1 MTARQESLVSIEIRQ
16 GLMAL
21 ATGALSGVFTAV
33 MLGLISGIGE
43 QLWGEKTEQGLTTSI
58 PLLWSLVVCGGVGVI
73 LAVVE
78 RGDDRNLLPELP
90 ETMEDLRD
98 PDHAPQRHEW
108 RSILAAALAQ
118 IGGAPVGPEA
128 LLTRL
133 VTIASQTLW
142 RGRDRAL
149 SDAAVAG
156 SLGMFEA
163 PLLGGVV
170 VNQHRVNLHS
180 RWIPGSIGGIAGFAV
195 FGGILEVT
203 GGSMARVPYIWP
215 TTFREDLGSVSVGLL
230 AGLVGSALG
239 LALRQWRGALQRR
252 QLLKHWRWWPVITGL
267 LLGMLLHWFPMVGFA
282 GEHQVI
288 PLLDGANK
296 DTVPLL
302 LSIGLLKLLMLGL
315 CLETGWRG
323 GIFFP
328 GFVLA
333 CAFGGGLHEL
343 LPQLGSIGSWC
354 AGVTSGFFMLMLGRP
369 LVVLVLSICLMQ
381 GHGTASALIGVGVA
395 VLISRR
401 FGGGNDVPPPHPETP
416 DSPECPEPQS

>member
-1 MTARQESLVSIEIRQ
+1 
-16 GLMAL
+16 MATV
-21 ATGALSGVFTAV
+21 TGASSGAFTAL
-33 MLGLISGIGE
+33 MLGLIGGIGE
-43 QLWGEKTEQGLTTSI
+43 QLWGETTEQGLIPSI
-58 PLLWSLVVCGGVGVI
+58 PLLWSLAVCGGVGVV
-73 LAVVE
+73 LAIVE

-90 ETMEDLRD
+90 ETLEDLRD
-98 PDHAPQRHEW
+98 PDHAPHRHEW
-108 RSILAAALAQ
+108 RSILTAALAQ

-133 VTIASQTLW
+133 VTIASRAIW

-170 VNQHRVNLHS
+170 VNQHRGDLQS

-195 FGGILEVT
+195 FGGILEVS

-252 QLLKHWRWWPVITGL
+252 QLLKHWRWWPVLTGL
-267 LLGMLLHWFPMVGFA
+267 LLGMLVHWFPMVGFA

-296 DTVPLL
+296 DTVLL
-302 LSIGLLKLLMLGL
+302 LLTIGVLKLLMLGL

-369 LVVLVLSICLMQ
+369 LVVLVLTVCLMQ
-381 GHGTASALIGVGVA
+381 GHGATSALLSVGVGS
-395 VLISRR
+395 LISRWLH
-401 FGGGNDVPPPHPETP
+401 GGDDAPPPPPETP
-416 DSPECPEPQS
+416 DSPEYPTLQV

>member
-1 MTARQESLVSIEIRQ
+1 MTARQESLVSIEVRQ

-21 ATGALSGVFTAV
+21 ATGALSGAFTAV
-33 MLGLISGIGE
+33 MLGLIGGIAE
-43 QLWGEKTEQGLTTSI
+43 QLWGEKTEQGLIPSI
-58 PLLWSLVVCGGVGVI
+58 PLLWSLAVCGSVGVI
-73 LAVVE
+73 LAIVE

-90 ETMEDLRD
+90 ETLEDLRD
-98 PDHAPQRHEW
+98 PNHAPQRHEF

-133 VTIASQTLW
+133 VTVASQTIW

-149 SDAAVAG
+149 PDAAVAG

-170 VNQHRVNLHS
+170 VSQHRVNLQS
-180 RWIPGSIGGIAGFAV
+180 RWIPGSIGGLAGFAV
-195 FGGILEVT
+195 FGGILELS

-239 LALRQWRGALQRR
+239 FALRQWRAALQRR
-252 QLLKHWRWWPVITGL
+252 QLLKHWRWWPVLTGL
-267 LLGMLLHWFPMVGFA
+267 LLGILLHWFPMVGFA

-296 DTVPLL
+296 DTVLL
-302 LSIGLLKLLMLGL
+302 LLTIGVLKLLMLGL

-328 GFVLA
+328 GFILS

-354 AGVTSGFFMLMLGRP
+354 AGVTSGFFVLMLGRP
-369 LVVLVLSICLMQ
+369 LVVLVLTICLMQ
-381 GHGTASALIGVGVA
+381 GHGSASGLIGVGVA

-401 FGGGNDVPPPHPETP
+401 LDGGNDVPPPPQETP

>member
-1 MTARQESLVSIEIRQ
+1 MEIRQ

-21 ATGALSGVFTAV
+21 VTGALSGAFTA
-33 MLGLISGIGE
+33 MILSLIGAIGE
-43 QLWGEKTEQGLTTSI
+43 QLWGETTEQGLTSSI
-58 PLLWSLVVCGGVGVI
+58 PLLWSLGVCGGVGVI
-73 LAVVE
+73 LALLE

-90 ETMEDLRD
+90 ETLEDLRD
-98 PDHAPQRHEW
+98 PDHAPQRHEF
-108 RSILAAALAQ
+108 RSIVAAALTQ

-133 VTIASQTLW
+133 VTVASQAIW
-142 RGRDRAL
+142 RGRDRTL
-149 SDAAVAG
+149 SHAAVAG
-156 SLGMFEA
+156 SIGMFEA

-170 VNQHRVNLHS
+170 VNQHRVNLQS
-180 RWIPGSIGGIAGFAV
+180 RWIPGAIGGLAGFAV

-215 TTFREDLGSVSVGLL
+215 TTLREDLGSVSVGLL

-239 LALRQWRGALQRR
+239 YALRQWRAALQRR
-252 QLLKHWRWWPVITGL
+252 QLLKHWRWWPVLTGL
-267 LLGMLLHWFPMVGFA
+267 LLGMLLHWVPMVGFA

-296 DTVPLL
+296 DSVALL
-302 LSIGLLKLLMLGL
+302 LSVGALKLLMLGL

-328 GFVLA
+328 GFILA

-343 LPQLGSIGSWC
+343 LPQLGSLSSWC
-354 AGVTSGFFMLMLGRP
+354 AGITSGFFLLMLGRP

-381 GHGTASALIGVGVA
+381 GHGTASGLIGVGVA

-401 FGGGNDVPPPHPETP
+401 LDGGNDVPPPPQETP